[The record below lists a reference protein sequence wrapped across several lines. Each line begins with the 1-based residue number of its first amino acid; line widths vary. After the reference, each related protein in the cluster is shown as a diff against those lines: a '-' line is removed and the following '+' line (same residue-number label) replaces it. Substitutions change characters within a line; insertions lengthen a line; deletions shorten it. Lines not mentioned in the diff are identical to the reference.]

1 MTTVNP
7 AVPTGHHVR
16 VVARVRPLAKY
27 ELEKNCQSVVQK
39 VPNASKNEPEVLQ
52 INNGGSGGP
61 ESESTKWFELDAVLD
76 EQCSQQQVYEQSGAY
91 RAISQDLFGGYN
103 CTILAYGQTGAGKV
117 SAKRMRCQALLVSA
131 LVVTKLVFI
140 LSRIDLYDGHG
151 RQERGTN

>member
-76 EQCSQQQVYEQSGAY
+76 EQCSQQQVYEKSGTY

-117 SAKRMRCQALLVSA
+117 SSRRMRCRELLARQRVSP
-131 LVVTKLVFI
+131 LNVIFI
-140 LSRIDLYDGHG
+140 FL
-151 RQERGTN
+151 E